1 MLLVRVP
8 VWGLGALALLGP
20 ACWGQDSSAAPV
32 PLVTPQSPPLPAI
45 APLTVVERA
54 QYNLR
59 RAVGPESIGLGSLTS
74 GIQTWRR
81 RPEAWDR
88 TWEGFGQRFGM
99 RMTRSI
105 LSNGIDFG
113 VGAALGTDPRYRPKG
128 QGSFGSRVKYA
139 LGASF
144 YHYDR
149 SGRRVPA
156 LSRFAG
162 IAGSNIISNQWM
174 PEGDN
179 TKWDVARRSGQQVG
193 WNIGWNVLK
202 EFLPDIKRKLGR

>member
-1 MLLVRVP
+1 MQLARVC
-8 VWGLGALALLGP
+8 VWGVCAVSLYSQLS
-20 ACWGQDSSAAPV
+20 WGQQAADSPA
-32 PLVTPQSPPLPAI
+32 PLVAPQNPPPPAI
-45 APLTVVERA
+45 TPLTVGERA

-59 RAVGPESIGLGSLTS
+59 RAVGPESIGLGALTS

-105 LSNGIDFG
+105 LSNGIDFT

-128 QGSFGSRVKYA
+128 QGTFGSRVKHA

-149 SGRRVPA
+149 GGHRVPA

-179 TKWDVARRSGQQVG
+179 TKWDVLRRSGQQVG
-193 WNIGWNVLK
+193 WHIGWNVLK
-202 EFLPDIKRKLGR
+202 EFLPDIKHKLGR

>member
-1 MLLVRVP
+1 MQLDRVCR
-8 VWGLGALALLGP
+8 WGLCAAALAAP
-20 ACWGQDSSAAPV
+20 ACWGQDSASAPAA
-32 PLVTPQSPPLPAI
+32 LVTPKPVSPPAI
-45 APLTVVERA
+45 APLTVGERA
-54 QYNLR
+54 QFNIR
-59 RAVGPESIGLGSLTS
+59 RAVGPESIVFGTLTS
-74 GIQTWRR
+74 GIQTWRG

-105 LSNGIDFG
+105 LSNSIDFS
-113 VGAALGTDPRYRPKG
+113 VGSALGTDPRYRPKG
-128 QGSFGSRVKYA
+128 QGSFGSRLKYA

-149 SGRRVPA
+149 SGHRVPA

-162 IAGSNIISNQWM
+162 IAGSNIISNQWA

-179 TKWDVARRSGQQVG
+179 TKLDVMRRCGQQVG
-193 WNIGWNVLK
+193 WHIGWNVLK
-202 EFLPDIKRKLGR
+202 EFLPDIKHKLGR